1 MIMSPEAPEKGSI
14 TNAFISY
21 KEGSSYTLYTIKKG
35 GKMPTKRKNVSL
47 AHDLEF
53 ISKDTGL
60 DVDTIT
66 EKTIREFVARY
77 TLEKIRKERS

>member
-1 MIMSPEAPEKGSI
+1 
-14 TNAFISY
+14 
-21 KEGSSYTLYTIKKG
+21 
-35 GKMPTKRKNVSL
+35 MPTKRKNVSL